1 MNDNKLDPVVA
12 ALRTKRGQ
20 DGLSIRALAEKI
32 GVSFST
38 LSRLER
44 GEGTP
49 DPNTK
54 IKILNWLGGQIDTS
68 EMVVEEVVQVHF
80 RAAKNVDSKTV
91 KCLAEVARLV
101 KKKFGKE

>member
-1 MNDNKLDPVVA
+1 MESKIDPLIA
-12 ALRTKRGQ
+12 GMKSKREGE
-20 DGLSIRALAEKI
+20 GLSIRALADKI

-49 DPNTK
+49 DNNTK
-54 IKILNWLGGQIDTS
+54 IRILNWLGPDAKDLGFD
-68 EMVVEEVVQVHF
+68 VEEVVQVHF

-91 KCLAEVARLV
+91 RLLSEVAKMAQRQFS
-101 KKKFGKE
+101 KKD